1 MLWWDSSLL
10 SGDRTH
16 SSLIAIPTNIARTR
30 QKARDWESFPEAP
43 NYSVHLTWMDL
54 DEEEHST
61 TTNLVAVS
69 KEMESLVKEAC
80 TKRLLNS
87 TCIQIRN
94 FVPQMAVTRTPQLV
108 SFIKL
113 EILQPVKTI
122 DTELA
127 KIQTLALD
135 VLASLTSLLESNAKG
150 RPLPTIRHWIP
161 QKQLFN
167 YYAIPVLGS
176 VMHKGLR
183 CWHIRRNPCCCC
195 RVPSLFGLDFACKTK
210 ELVDQVKAIRSNIQK
225 VIKCPFWTPYY

>member
-1 MLWWDSSLL
+1 M
-10 SGDRTH
+10 
-16 SSLIAIPTNIARTR
+16 IAIPTNIARTR
-30 QKARDWESFPEAP
+30 QKARDQETFPEAP
-43 NYSVHLTWMDL
+43 NYSGHLTWMDL

-69 KEMESLVKEAC
+69 EEMESLVKEAC

-127 KIQTLALD
+127 KI
-135 VLASLTSLLESNAKG
+135 
-150 RPLPTIRHWIP
+150 
-161 QKQLFN
+161 
-167 YYAIPVLGS
+167 
-176 VMHKGLR
+176 
-183 CWHIRRNPCCCC
+183 
-195 RVPSLFGLDFACKTK
+195 
-210 ELVDQVKAIRSNIQK
+210 
-225 VIKCPFWTPYY
+225 